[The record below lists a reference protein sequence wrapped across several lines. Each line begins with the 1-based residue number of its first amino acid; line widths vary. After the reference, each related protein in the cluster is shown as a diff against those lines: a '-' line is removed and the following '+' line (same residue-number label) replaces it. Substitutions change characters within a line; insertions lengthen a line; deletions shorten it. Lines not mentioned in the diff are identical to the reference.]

1 MVSYLR
7 NPLRRN
13 QALGLTF
20 VAACGALAAFATVAL
35 AGSKTGAVLSAGL
48 TIGPALLY
56 VMIVSPLTFPF
67 SLYAIATPF
76 DSILDLPQ
84 FGTATK
90 LIGILTA
97 ASFLFYIIRTKKY
110 ADPPRNLM
118 LWVLLFLWTMSSMF
132 WAYDTQSSQKLLPTA
147 FELLALYIVAAMLP
161 VTMKQLRIACGGAA
175 LGGILSALYG
185 YRLYRSGI
193 AEFKDRLWVHTDTSS
208 WNPDH
213 FANSM
218 LMPIAICLIAVL
230 WSRNLAVR
238 VVAAGGIG
246 IMLVTMVYTGAR
258 GAVVGL
264 VALIAYLIWRDRH
277 RVQLAVF
284 GGALG
289 LVAVILKGP
298 AYLARW
304 QEAAQNG
311 GSGRLSIWHVAWHAF
326 QQNWLYGAGYGN
338 FPFAYDRAFIG
349 VFQSFFADWH
359 RASHNIIIGY
369 GVELGIIGLV
379 LLLLAWWGQFRML
392 RGIGE
397 DDERWPY
404 RLGLEGA
411 MIALFFSGMFA
422 DIMSWKYLW
431 LTFMLVAFAYNA
443 SPQRVYQRAGL
454 GTAVPPQTAAANA

>member
-7 NPLRRN
+7 NPLRRP

-20 VAACGALAAFATVAL
+20 VALCGLLAAFAVVML
-35 AGSKTGAVLSAGL
+35 AGSKTGAVLSVGL
-48 TIGPALLY
+48 TVGPALLY
-56 VMIVSPLTFPF
+56 VMIVSPIAFPF
-67 SLYAIATPF
+67 SLYAVATPF
-76 DSILDLPQ
+76 DSILDLPA

-97 ASFLFYIIRTKKY
+97 AGFLFYIIRTKKY
-110 ADPPRNLM
+110 CDPPRNLV
-118 LWVLLFLWTMSSMF
+118 LWVLLFLWMLASMF
-132 WAYDTQSSQKLLPTA
+132 WAYDTDSSQKLLPTA
-147 FELLALYIVAAMLP
+147 FELLALYIVAAMVP
-161 VTMKQLRIACGGAA
+161 VTIKQLRIACGATAA
-175 LGGILSALYG
+175 GGIFAAAYG
-185 YRLYRSGI
+185 YHLYRSGI

-213 FANSM
+213 FANS
-218 LMPIAICLIAVL
+218 LLLPIAICLICVL
-230 WSRNLAVR
+230 WSRNLLSR
-238 VVAAGGIG
+238 IAAGLGIG
-246 IMLVTMVYTGAR
+246 IMLITMVYTGAR

-264 VALIAYLIWRDRH
+264 FALIVYLIWKDRH
-277 RVQLAVF
+277 RIQLAVV
-284 GGALG
+284 GGILG
-289 LVAVILKGP
+289 IAAVIAKGP
-298 AYLARW
+298 AYLQRW

-311 GSGRLSIWHVAWHAF
+311 GSGRVSIWHVAWHAF
-326 QQNWLYGAGYGN
+326 QQNWLYGAGFGN

-349 VFQSFFADWH
+349 VFQTFFADWH

-392 RGIGE
+392 RGIGD

-411 MIALFFSGMFA
+411 TLALFFSGMFA

-431 LTFMLVAFAYNA
+431 LAFMLVAFTYNA
-443 SPQRVYQRAGL
+443 SPQRVYHRAGVGAEL
-454 GTAVPPQTAAANA
+454 PQGATANA